1 MIALTDK
8 AIHSPPLAAKLT
20 LACLAFA
27 FNAQAAA
34 LGVPDGA
41 SLLQQIG
48 NMPLPPMPAAR
59 EVEPAHDNAATSRA
73 APAVQFMLKRIVIT
87 KNTVFDTSTLM
98 ALVADAHG
106 KNTSLPELNQLAAR
120 ITHHYRTHGYPLS
133 RAMIPSQSITLGVI
147 TIEVVEARYAKIELA
162 NSSRVHDGLLQ
173 ATLKPLKVAANVK
186 DDALENVL
194 LLLSDIPGIG
204 VKGVFKPGL
213 QDGTADLTVNTTALP
228 MVSAKAATDNYGN
241 AYTGQER
248 LSGSVTVANP
258 LYWGDT
264 LTVNALSSGKGMNY
278 WHLAYEG
285 TVNGLGSRMGISAS
299 SLNYALGGAFADIL
313 ASGSADT
320 QSVWV
325 RHPVVRSPNLDLHLQ
340 TQLDGVQTHDRR
352 ADTIAQPD
360 RDLSSFTLSL
370 SGNAQGPALGNVAST
385 WKLAWTR
392 GQLRLLDNPEQAGDQ
407 VSENPSSFSKWHLN
421 LAHLQR
427 FSAQSALYVTYTGQR
442 AQSRLDPSQ
451 KMSVG
456 GPYTVRAYA
465 MGTISGDSVDLITGE
480 LQQEL
485 GHLWGGQW
493 QAVVFWD
500 KARVTVDHDGTG
512 ENNTASLSG
521 AGIGLN
527 WKGPGQWTARTA
539 LAIPLGTQ
547 SELVSANK
555 SIRAWLEV
563 HKTF

>member
-1 MIALTDK
+1 
-8 AIHSPPLAAKLT
+8 
-20 LACLAFA
+20 LAFA

-34 LGVPDGA
+34 PGVPDSA

-48 NMPLPPMPAAR
+48 TMPLPPMPAAR
-59 EVEPAHDNAATSRA
+59 KVEPAHDNAAASRA
-73 APAVQFMLKRIVIT
+73 AAAVPFMLERIVIT
-87 KNTVFDTSTLM
+87 KNTVFDTPTLM

-120 ITHHYRTHGYPLS
+120 ITNHYRAHGYPLS

-147 TIEVVEARYAKIELA
+147 TIEVVEARYAKIELV

-204 VKGVFKPGL
+204 VKGVFKPGP
-213 QDGTADLTVNTTALP
+213 QDGTAELTVNITALP
-228 MVSAKAATDNYGN
+228 MVSANAATDNYGN

-264 LTVNALSSGKGMNY
+264 LTVNALSSGKGMNH
-278 WHLAYEG
+278 WRLAYEG
-285 TVNGLGSRMGISAS
+285 TVNGLGSRIGMS
-299 SLNYALGGAFADIL
+299 SSKLNYALGGAFTSVR
-313 ASGSADT
+313 ASGSANT
-320 QSVWV
+320 QSVWA
-325 RHPVVRSPNLDLHLQ
+325 RHPVVRSQNLDLHLQ
-340 TQLDGVQTHDRR
+340 AQLDGMQTHDRR

-360 RDLSSFTLSL
+360 RDLRSVTLSL
-370 SGNAQGPALGNVAST
+370 SGHAHDPALGNVAST

-407 VSENPSSFSKWHLN
+407 GSASPSSFSKWHLN

-427 FSAQSALYVTYTGQR
+427 FSAQSALYMTYAGQR

-456 GPYTVRAYA
+456 GPYTVRAHA
-465 MGTISGDSVDLITGE
+465 MGAISGDSVDFVSFE
-480 LQQEL
+480 WQQEL

-512 ENNTASLSG
+512 DNNAASLSG

-527 WKGPGQWTARTA
+527 WTGPRQWTTRTA
-539 LAIPLGTQ
+539 LATPLGTQ
-547 SELVSANK
+547 SALVSANK

>member
-1 MIALTDK
+1 MIALSDK
-8 AIHSPPLAAKLT
+8 AKHPPPLDAILT

-34 LGVPDGA
+34 PGVPDSA
-41 SLLQQIG
+41 SLLQQIET
-48 NMPLPPMPAAR
+48 MPLPPMPAAR
-59 EVEPAHDNAATSRA
+59 KVEPAHDNAAASRA
-73 APAVQFMLKRIVIT
+73 AAAVPFMLERIVIT
-87 KNTVFDTSTLM
+87 KNTVFDTPTLM

-204 VKGVFKPGL
+204 VKGVFKPGP
-213 QDGTADLTVNTTALP
+213 QDGTAELTVNITALP
-228 MVSAKAATDNYGN
+228 MVSANAATDNYGN

-264 LTVNALSSGKGMNY
+264 LTVNALSSGKGMNH
-278 WHLAYEG
+278 WRLAYEG
-285 TVNGLGSRMGISAS
+285 TVNGLGSRVGISAS
-299 SLNYALGGAFADIL
+299 SLNYVLGGAFTGL
-313 ASGSADT
+313 HASGSADT
-320 QSVWV
+320 QSVWA
-325 RHPVVRSPNLDLHLQ
+325 RHPVVRSQNLDLHLQ
-340 TQLDGVQTHDRR
+340 AQLDGMQTHDRR

-360 RDLSSFTLSL
+360 RDLRSVTLSL
-370 SGNAQGPALGNVAST
+370 SGHAHDPALGNVAST

-407 VSENPSSFSKWHLN
+407 GSASPSSFSKWQLN

-427 FSAQSALYVTYTGQR
+427 FSAQSALYMTYAGQR
-442 AQSRLDPSQ
+442 AQTRLDPSQ

-465 MGTISGDSVDLITGE
+465 MGAISGDSVDLITGE
-480 LQQEL
+480 WQQEL

-493 QAVVFWD
+493 QAVAFWD
-500 KARVTVDHDGTG
+500 KARVTMDHEGTG

-527 WKGPGQWTARTA
+527 WTGPGQWTARTA
-539 LAIPLGTQ
+539 IATPLGTQ
-547 SELVSANK
+547 SALVSANK